1 MNKIRLDDK
10 DFYYQVFYKN
20 NKNMYLRIKENQIFI
35 TCNKNITKAKIESF
49 IMNNEKN
56 ILNKIKS
63 IQKKVPLYNSEAFL
77 LFGKTYHIR
86 YKTNE
91 LRNKYKIIDD
101 VIDISFTTNYFN
113 VSFLETIYKQEL
125 LLEMKRIFEIEK
137 KEISKYFDVSDLVF
151 KAQLMKSRFG
161 SCIPSKRIIKLNTIL
176 ARFSPVYTRTILIHE
191 MIHLKVHNHQKD
203 FYQYIDYL
211 IPNYKS
217 MIKEINSL
225 TRKYVI

>member
-10 DFYYQVFYKN
+10 DIYYQVFYKN
-20 NKNMYLRIKENQIFI
+20 NKNMYLRIKDNKIII
-35 TCNKNITKAKIESF
+35 TCNKAITKDKIEAF
-49 IMNNEKN
+49 IKNNETG

-77 LFGKTYHIR
+77 LFGKTYDIQ

-91 LRNKYKIIDD
+91 LRNQYRIVEDTIY
-101 VIDISFTTNYFN
+101 ISFASDDFN
-113 VSFLETIYKQEL
+113 EMFIETIYKQEL
-125 LLEMKRIFEIEK
+125 IKKMKTIFEAEK
-137 KEISKYFDVSDLVF
+137 PALSKYFDVNNLVF

-161 SCIPSKRIIKLNTIL
+161 SCIPSKKTIKLNTIL
-176 ARFSPVYTRTILIHE
+176 ARFSPIYTRTILIHE

-203 FYQYIDYL
+203 FYTYIDHFV
-211 IPNYKS
+211 PNYKAI
-217 MIKEINSL
+217 IKQMNNL